1 MVRLAKFNDDTFV
14 QAAIEVA
21 ATCGVAAVS
30 MAAIASKA
38 GAPMGSVYHRFASRS
53 EVLAR
58 AWLRAKSGLRQAV
71 EPHWQ
76 SGRTWP
82 AVQALLGWCR
92 EHPLHARFLLQCED
106 HPPIDEALAEP
117 WRQRL
122 EDEQLALEQAFEQV
136 VRHCA
141 RHGGSEAGQAQAH
154 SPSMGTLLRFALLD
168 SPLALARPYLAQGGE
183 IPADAEAL
191 LCTAHAALCP
201 WAMTPAQNDEPDARL
216 STSLPS
222 MAPALA
228 HAELPPARSAAH

>member
-38 GAPMGSVYHRFASRS
+38 GAPMGSVYHRFGSRS

-76 SGRTWP
+76 AGRTWP
-82 AVQALLGWCR
+82 AVQSLLGWCR

-117 WRQRL
+117 WRQCL
-122 EDEQLALEQAFEQV
+122 DDEQLALEQAFEQI

-141 RHGGSEAGQAQAH
+141 RHGGGDAAQVQALN
-154 SPSMGTLLRFALLD
+154 TLLRFALLD
-168 SPLALARPYLAQGGE
+168 SPLALARPYLLQGRE
-183 IPADAEAL
+183 IPSGAEAL
-191 LCTAHAALCP
+191 LRTSHAALCP
-201 WAMTPAQNDEPDARL
+201 WAMTPAQDNEPDARL

-222 MAPALA
+222 MAPTLA
-228 HAELPPARSAAH
+228 HAELAPARSATH

>member
-38 GAPMGSVYHRFASRS
+38 GAPMGSVYHRFGSRS

-82 AVQALLGWCR
+82 GVQALLGWCR

-141 RHGGSEAGQAQAH
+141 RHGGSEAGQAQT
-154 SPSMGTLLRFALLD
+154 MGTLLRFALLD
-168 SPLALARPYLAQGGE
+168 SPLALARPYLAQGRE
-183 IPADAEAL
+183 IPAGAEAL
-191 LCTAHAALCP
+191 LRTSHAALCP
-201 WAMTPAQNDEPDARL
+201 WSMPQTQDDEPDASL

-228 HAELPPARSAAH
+228 HAEPTPVRSATH

>member
-21 ATCGVAAVS
+21 AICGVAAVS

-38 GAPMGSVYHRFASRS
+38 GAPMGSVYHRFGSRS

-76 SGRTWP
+76 AGRTWP

-141 RHGGSEAGQAQAH
+141 RHGSSEAGQAQ
-154 SPSMGTLLRFALLD
+154 SMGTLLRFALLD
-168 SPLALARPYLAQGGE
+168 SPLALARPYLAEGRE
-183 IPADAEAL
+183 IPAGAEAL
-191 LCTAHAALCP
+191 LRTSHVALCP
-201 WAMTPAQNDEPDARL
+201 WSMPMAQPDEPAHMA
-216 STSLPS
+216 TPLPS
-222 MAPALA
+222 ISPVLA
-228 HAELPPARSAAH
+228 HAKTSAVPH

>member
-1 MVRLAKFNDDTFV
+1 MVRLAKFNDDIFV

-38 GAPMGSVYHRFASRS
+38 GAPMGSVYHRFGSRS

-76 SGRTWP
+76 AGRTWP

-92 EHPLHARFLLQCED
+92 EHPLHARFLLQYED
-106 HPPIDEALAEP
+106 HPPIDEALPEP

-122 EDEQLALEQAFEQV
+122 EDEQLALEQAFEQI

-141 RHGGSEAGQAQAH
+141 RHDGGDAAQVQA
-154 SPSMGTLLRFALLD
+154 MNTLLRFALLD
-168 SPLALARPYLAQGGE
+168 SPLALARPYLAQGRE
-183 IPADAEAL
+183 IPPGAEAL
-191 LCTAHAALCP
+191 LRTAHAALCP
-201 WAMTPAQNDEPDARL
+201 WSMTPAQDDEPDARL

-228 HAELPPARSAAH
+228 HAELPLARSATH

>member
-21 ATCGVAAVS
+21 ATCGLAAVS

-38 GAPMGSVYHRFASRS
+38 GAPMGSVYHRFTSRS

-58 AWLRAKSGLRQAV
+58 AWLHAKGGMRQAV

-76 SGRTWP
+76 AGRTWP
-82 AVQALLGWCR
+82 AVRALLGWCR

-122 EDEQLALEQAFEQV
+122 EDEQLALDQAFEQA

-141 RHGGSEAGQAQAH
+141 SHGGAGDAAQSLA
-154 SPSMGTLLRFALLD
+154 TLLRFALLD
-168 SPLALARPYLAQGGE
+168 SPLALARPYLAQGRE
-183 IPADAEAL
+183 IPASAEAL
-191 LCTAHAALCP
+191 LRTTHDALCP
-201 WAMTPAQNDEPDARL
+201 WSAALPMLASTLTPTRAPAQA
-216 STSLPS
+216 
-222 MAPALA
+222 A
-228 HAELPPARSAAH
+228 SAFTATH

>member
-21 ATCGVAAVS
+21 ATCGIAAVS

-58 AWLRAKSGLRQAV
+58 AWLQAKAGLRQAV

-76 SGRTWP
+76 TGRTWP

-92 EHPLHARFLLQCED
+92 AHPLHARFLLQCED

-122 EDEQLALEQAFEQV
+122 ENEQLALDQAFEQAV
-136 VRHCA
+136 LHCA
-141 RHGGSEAGQAQAH
+141 RHGGDVQ
-154 SPSMGTLLRFALLD
+154 SMNTLLRFALID
-168 SPLALARPYLAQGGE
+168 SPLALVRPYLVQGRE
-183 IPADAEAL
+183 VPAAAEAL
-191 LCTAHAALCP
+191 LRTSHEALCP
-201 WAMTPAQNDEPDARL
+201 WSARMPDLAESADPAGDGAPLKAI
-216 STSLPS
+216 
-222 MAPALA
+222 APALP
-228 HAELPPARSAAH
+228 HAQARPSRTATH